1 MKPCLVG
8 HPRLLGLGVG
18 AGQERGEL
26 SAGWTPVGG
35 EIEREDRGVGQHL
48 ETRDKWS
55 LGKHDDMRLTMGL
68 EQSDTAVPHLMY
80 GA

>member
-1 MKPCLVG
+1 M
-8 HPRLLGLGVG
+8 
-18 AGQERGEL
+18 
-26 SAGWTPVGG
+26 GG
-35 EIEREDRGVGQHL
+35 EIEREDRGVGEHL

-68 EQSDTAVPHLMY
+68 EQSDTAVLHLMY